1 MDADP
6 AGSLRTAQLMRAL
19 LPLLASLATTALP
32 APDNQVVL
40 ELVPTPEVPRN
51 SEGAFVTRRDGAI
64 DLYYTQFQGG
74 DLDHSAAR
82 LAAIRSLDG
91 GRSWGPPRVV
101 LENPHGG
108 GLNVMSVS
116 VLPLGGTRLALF
128 YLFTRSTEDCRP
140 YLCYSEDDGATWSTP
155 RLLIPHPGYY
165 ILNNDRV
172 VQTSSGR
179 LILPM
184 NLHRKAGMRGTAVW
198 YFSDD
203 AGATWTESD
212 SRWGVA
218 EGKSGLQESGV
229 VETAPDCL
237 LSWFRTDLGS
247 QYECRS
253 FDDGLTWT
261 APVAGPLRSPLSAA
275 SIKRLP
281 GSRDLIALFNDHS
294 GSFPFVAEMRTPLV
308 LARSSD
314 GGKTWPARRAVE
326 PDTSSWYH
334 YIAMHFAG
342 DALLLAYNA
351 GNDRMAKLSSPLRIR
366 RIDRKWLPEVPSA
379 P

>member
-1 MDADP
+1 
-6 AGSLRTAQLMRAL
+6 MRAL

-32 APDNQVVL
+32 SPDNQVVL